1 MPDFIASD
9 VLIYLVLGLV
19 SGISSVLWY
28 FFKRLNSR
36 LDVINDLLISDKD
49 FIRSMELRLMARID
63 MVDSNYDKIN
73 RDVAA
78 ISAEVSLLK
87 GRMEGIHNFDMFMNE
102 NKTN

>member
-1 MPDFIASD
+1 MSDFIASD

-28 FFKRLNSR
+28 FFKRFNSR

-87 GRMEGIHNFDMFMNE
+87 GRMEGIHSFDMFMNE